1 MNPMADGAVIS
12 SPHRHGGN
20 SVRGVMA
27 RVACALA
34 PGILVYAGI
43 FGTGVL
49 VQCLLACAV
58 AVAVEALALR
68 LRGRPVAATLGDG
81 SALVTGLLLALTM
94 SPLAP
99 WWATV
104 LATVFA
110 VALAKHAFGGL
121 GQNLFNPA
129 MAGFVFVLL
138 CFPAQM
144 NRWPAGPA
152 GDGTVP
158 GVAQAVAVVFAPDG
172 AAVDA
177 YSGASAL
184 NHLKSRLGL
193 MEMVGEIRT
202 APHYGTL
209 GGRGWEWVALA
220 WFAGGIALLLL
231 GVIRWHIPAGFLA
244 GMFLMAGMAWAMDAD
259 RYAAPLFH
267 LATPAAML
275 GAFFIATDP
284 VTAATSDRGR
294 LVYGVLIGV
303 LACTVR
309 LWGAF
314 PDGVAF
320 AVLIGNACAPLID
333 RFTQPRVLGVEK

>member
-1 MNPMADGAVIS
+1 MTDASVIS
-12 SPHRHGGN
+12 SPHRHGGS
-20 SVRGVMA
+20 SVRGVMT

-34 PGILVYAGI
+34 PGILIYAGI
-43 FGTGVL
+43 FGAGVL
-49 VQCLLACAV
+49 VQCLLACAT
-58 AVAVEALALR
+58 AAATETLCLH
-68 LRGRPVAATLGDG
+68 LRGRPAGAALTDG
-81 SALVTGLLLALTM
+81 SVLVTGLLLGLTL

-110 VALAKHAFGGL
+110 VALAKHACGGI

-138 CFPAQM
+138 CFPAQV

-152 GDGTVP
+152 GDGAVP
-158 GVAQAVAVVFAPDG
+158 GVSQSVAAVFAPAPAG
-172 AAVDA
+172 VDA
-177 YSGASAL
+177 FSGASAL

-202 APHYGTL
+202 APLYGTL

-220 WFAGGIALLLL
+220 WLGGGIVLLLL

-244 GMFLMAGMAWAMDAD
+244 GMFVLSGLMWAVDAD

-267 LATPAAML
+267 LVTPGAML

-284 VTAATSDRGR
+284 VTAATSARGR
-294 LVYGVLIGV
+294 LVYGLLIGV
-303 LACTVR
+303 LACAVR

-314 PDGVAF
+314 PDGIAF

-333 RFTQPRVLGVEK
+333 RCTPPRVLGTDP